1 LARLRVWLAARRLRR
16 AQEQYAEWK
25 GRHNEF
31 VRQLCDPCFRGN
43 PYNVNQC
50 IKAAGKKAFYEER
63 VEQLM
68 RGSP

>member
-1 LARLRVWLAARRLRR
+1 MAWLAARRLRQ

-25 GRHNEF
+25 GRHAEL
-31 VRQLCDPCFRGN
+31 VRQLEISRCFSSN
-43 PYNVNQC
+43 PYNQNQC